1 MLSVTRKPYLL
12 SAVIPNVVMLS
23 VVAPFPSPFPFFLS
37 KHYSNKVLVGFR
49 KIAATI
55 GQKTFG
61 QTTMDLVL
69 LITLLLHE
77 I

>member
-1 MLSVTRKPYLL
+1 MLSVTFKSYML
-12 SAVIPNVVMLS
+12 SVVMLNVVMLS
-23 VVAPFPSPFPFFLS
+23 VVAPIPSPFPFFLS

-49 KIAATI
+49 KIAAPI

-61 QTTMDLVL
+61 QMTMDLIL
-69 LITLLLHE
+69 WITLLLHE